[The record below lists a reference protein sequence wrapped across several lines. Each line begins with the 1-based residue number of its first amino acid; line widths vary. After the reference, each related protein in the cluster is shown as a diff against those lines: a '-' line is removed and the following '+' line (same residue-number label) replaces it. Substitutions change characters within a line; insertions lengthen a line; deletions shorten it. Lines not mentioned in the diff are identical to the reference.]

1 MSWVICGADK
11 QGNPFPFEANSVK
24 GSCRTALGSL
34 LEAFDQ
40 PDTEEVLR
48 ARHSLGR
55 QPGLY
60 TLMWDDGVIL
70 RLAGFWV
77 VFGHHYLEDGP
88 FGPPDKTPPYVEDML
103 EALTEEV
110 WWKNYAVYPEQ
121 DQQWKPTI
129 LFEWPNDLANRA
141 QLRPPGLPLPDSEF
155 AQEEEDDVGA
165 EFWLERLQ

>member
-1 MSWVICGADK
+1 MSWIICGADK

-40 PDTEEVLR
+40 PDTEEILR
-48 ARHSLGR
+48 SRNSLGR

-77 VFGHHYLEDGP
+77 VFGLN
-88 FGPPDKTPPYVEDML
+88 
-103 EALTEEV
+103 V
-110 WWKNYAVYPEQ
+110 WGVK
-121 DQQWKPTI
+121 
-129 LFEWPNDLANRA
+129 LLH
-141 QLRPPGLPLPDSEF
+141 
-155 AQEEEDDVGA
+155 
-165 EFWLERLQ
+165 